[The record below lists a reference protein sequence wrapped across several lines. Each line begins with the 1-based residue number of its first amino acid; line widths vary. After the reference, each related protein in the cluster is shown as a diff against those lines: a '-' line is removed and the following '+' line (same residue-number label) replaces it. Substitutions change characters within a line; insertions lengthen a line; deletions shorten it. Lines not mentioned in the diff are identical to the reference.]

1 MPGVLRSLNPTNSFA
16 AWGAASEEYISRHHE
31 VSVMGADSPLG
42 KLERDN
48 GLIVM
53 IECPASATFMYVVE
67 FTNNVKCFDQFGEE
81 YPVRLPGGKIKM
93 HKTWAWRDGL
103 CVAGELDRTW
113 ALMRKRGLVRTA
125 TYANALILAYAP
137 SDFRACYEE
146 VLRGPGGCAD
156 CTIRPRHTLE
166 TME

>member
-1 MPGVLRSLNPTNSFA
+1 
-16 AWGAASEEYISRHHE
+16 
-31 VSVMGADSPLG
+31 MGADSPLG

-53 IECPASATFMYVVE
+53 IECPASATFMHVVE

-93 HKTWAWRDGL
+93 LKTWAWRDGL

-113 ALMRKRGLVRTA
+113 ALMRERGLVQTA
-125 TYANALILAYAP
+125 TYANATIIAYRPA
-137 SDFRACYEE
+137 DFRACYEE
-146 VLRGPGGCAD
+146 VLRGPGGCAG
-156 CTIRPRHTLE
+156 CPILPRHI
-166 TME
+166 